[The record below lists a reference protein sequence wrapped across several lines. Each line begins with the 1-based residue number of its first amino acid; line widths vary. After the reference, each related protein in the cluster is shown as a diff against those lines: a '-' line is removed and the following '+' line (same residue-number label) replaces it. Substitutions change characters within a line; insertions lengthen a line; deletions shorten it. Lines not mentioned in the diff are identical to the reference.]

1 MSQHKKNYYYYG
13 LRVCS
18 MTVKEYEQ
26 LKGLKQKSFALG
38 CVIDGEIEP
47 VYINIKKLDAVLE
60 TYRMF
65 PTR

>member
-26 LKGLKQKSFALG
+26 LKGLLNKSRAL
-38 CVIDGEIEP
+38 
-47 VYINIKKLDAVLE
+47 VYINIKKLKAVLE

-65 PTR
+65 NGK